1 MNMSQIEAKDMT
13 AGVLLASYEF
23 MVPQYQR
30 GYSWG
35 EDQYKDFWNDLTK
48 SHDGDYYFLG
58 MIVLSEP
65 DMKKNNENVE
75 AICKD
80 IYSRKQVVDGQQ
92 RMITFSLL
100 TAAIYRKALEIG
112 RNQLANRVNS
122 DFMKAIDYE
131 TDEVKPK
138 IFLIDEKEN
147 FVFQAIIDGKDISL
161 IEDEIGGDN
170 RGGVR
175 NMINAFSFFKKSL
188 DEYLLGDDFKKLG
201 SWVEFLKSNLYFVV
215 FKHPNTASA
224 YKAFEILNNRGLDL
238 SIVDLLKNF
247 VLGKSG
253 INHDEVY
260 AKWKKIVYEIGYYGD
275 GVVTQFIR
283 HVLTL
288 SQGYILPSEL
298 YASIEN
304 DKNFNSLDFVNN
316 LESKLP
322 VYLQMLDAARGGPAE
337 ENELKY
343 YSSFNYLDLVSIRA
357 LLLGLQNRNDKYEVL
372 SDLLKIA
379 IKRMSSGVFG
389 TGNVERK
396 ISELARMAYSNVST
410 KDILDKLNELNYS
423 NDYFIR
429 NISGDRRLKK
439 NLITYL
445 RKSFL
450 IGETLV
456 DPDDAVVVY
465 VSEKDS
471 LNVSDSL
478 KYSIGNTLLLNSSK
492 NVKSLYLQNIGNGTI
507 PIYEMTDVLDRLSN
521 WSDAD
526 VEYYNN
532 LIISKISSIWS

>member
-1 MNMSQIEAKDMT
+1 MSQIEAKDMT

-35 EDQYKDFWNDLTK
+35 EDQYKDFWSDLTK

-65 DMKKNNENVE
+65 DLEKKNKNLE

-112 RNQLANRVNS
+112 RNQLANRVYS

-131 TDEVKPK
+131 TDQVKPK
-138 IFLIDEKEN
+138 IFLVDEKEN
-147 FVFQAIIDGKDISL
+147 FVFQSIIDGKEIQSIENDIA
-161 IEDEIGGDN
+161 GDN

-175 NMINAFSFFKKSL
+175 NMINAFIFFKKSL
-188 DEYLLGDDFKKLG
+188 DDYLLGDDFKKLG

-260 AKWKKIVYEIGYYGD
+260 EKWKNIVYEIGYYGD

-288 SQGYILPSEL
+288 SKGYILPSEL
-298 YASIEN
+298 YAAIEN
-304 DKNFNSLDFVNN
+304 DENFDSLNFVND

-322 VYLQMLDAARGGPAE
+322 NYLQMLDPARGGPAE
-337 ENELKY
+337 EAELKY
-343 YSSFNYLDLVSIRA
+343 YSSFKYLDLVSIRA
-357 LLLGLQNRNDKYEVL
+357 LLLALHHRGDKYIILEE
-372 SDLLKIA
+372 LLKISV
-379 IKRMSSGVFG
+379 KRMSSGVFG

-396 ISELARMAYSNVST
+396 ISDLARMVSA
-410 KDILDKLNELNYS
+410 DNHIREILSKLSELNYS
-423 NDYFIR
+423 NEYFIK

-450 IGETLV
+450 LGETLV

-465 VSEKDS
+465 ISEKDS
-471 LNVSDSL
+471 LNVSEGL
-478 KYSIGNTLLLNSSK
+478 KYSIGNTLLLNSNK
-492 NVKSLYLQNIGNGTI
+492 NVKSLYLQNVGNGVL
-507 PIYEMTDVLDRLSN
+507 PSYEEIDILNRIGD
-521 WSDAD
+521 WSDSD

-532 LIISKISSIWS
+532 IIIQKISKIWS